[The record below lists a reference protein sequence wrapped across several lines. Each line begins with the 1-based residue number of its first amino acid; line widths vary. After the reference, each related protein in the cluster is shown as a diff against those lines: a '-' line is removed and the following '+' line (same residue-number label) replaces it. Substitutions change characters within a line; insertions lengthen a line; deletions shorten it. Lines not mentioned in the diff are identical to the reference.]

1 MSTMT
6 KQRLKDMTVAP
17 INRAARKLPT
27 WPIYALSPLP
37 IAWLYYEGITGGLGV
52 DPTKTIEHQLG
63 LWSLWILIAGLAI
76 TPLRDH
82 LGINLVKFRR
92 AIGVTAF
99 VYVLA
104 HLLTWLVLDVQ
115 FQNVWADIVK
125 RPYITLGMA
134 AFALM
139 IPLTL
144 TSNNWSVRAMG
155 ASAWRKLHKATYL
168 VLILGAVHWLL
179 LVKGFQWEPIIYSG
193 VIAALLL
200 ARVKWR
206 PLVRRALT

>member
-1 MSTMT
+1 MSVLTR
-6 KQRLKDMTVAP
+6 KRLKDMFVAP
-17 INRAARKLPT
+17 INRAARRVPT
-27 WPIYALSPLP
+27 WLIYAAAP
-37 IAWLYYEGITGGLGV
+37 IPVVYIYYLGIIGQLGV
-52 DPTKTIEHQLG
+52 DPAKEIEHQLG
-63 LWSLWILIAGLAI
+63 LWSLWVLIAGLAI
-76 TPLRDH
+76 TPLREH
-82 LGINLVKFRR
+82 VGVNLVKFRR

-99 VYVLA
+99 FYVLS

-125 RPYITLGMA
+125 RPYITVGMA

-144 TSNNWSVRAMG
+144 TSNNWSVRKLG
-155 ASAWRKLHKATYL
+155 AASWRKLHKATYA

-179 LVKGFQWEPIIYSG
+179 LVKGFQWEPIIYAA
-193 VIAALLL
+193 VIAILLL

-206 PLVRRALT
+206 PAGARARA